1 MVKNLPASTGDSRFN
16 PWVRKIPWRR
26 KWQPTTVFLP
36 GKAHGQRS
44 LVCYSP
50 WGHRVE
56 NNFVTKQQHQQNFFK
71 KMNISPF
78 GLLLTPK
85 YMYFPLWMSC
95 LPPWFFFFFFQFSE
109 CWALFIPPWFFDGD
123 MSHVQWSI
131 SSGTWWHSHGSLSTS
146 LAYGPNSQAQENY
159 LHFIL
164 YEIGSSRKLGWALRS
179 EYYSTLGME
188 LCLGFSAVAEAA
200 GRLASLWVA
209 VGSLPFS
216 LGA

>member
-95 LPPWFFFFFFQFSE
+95 LPPWFFFFFFSFLNVELYLFLLDFLMVTWATFSE
-109 CWALFIPPWFFDGD
+109 VSLQAHGGIAMAAYLRLWLMGLIPKLKKTTC
-123 MSHVQWSI
+123 V
-131 SSGTWWHSHGSLSTS
+131 SS
-146 LAYGPNSQAQENY
+146 
-159 LHFIL
+159 FM
-164 YEIGSSRKLGWALRS
+164 R
-179 EYYSTLGME
+179 
-188 LCLGFSAVAEAA
+188 
-200 GRLASLWVA
+200 
-209 VGSLPFS
+209 
-216 LGA
+216 